1 MTEHYCV
8 DYPKK
13 AIGKGN
19 PYYRCAF
26 CGVSDPE
33 INGQIENHRPWCKY
47 RILKTT
53 QGKDDK

>member
-1 MTEHYCV
+1 MTEHYYV

-19 PYYRCAF
+19 PYYQCAF
-26 CGVSDPE
+26 CGVSDPQ

-47 RILKTT
+47 RQQKENNN
-53 QGKDDK
+53 D